1 MALSPAE
8 IRNTLEA
15 ARQLNRSRQSTQ
27 AFILAWTAWEA
38 YNYRF
43 VTAALQMQGLTQA
56 DAREVLKQLQSH
68 QSKNM
73 KRIRDQLLLD
83 RPQST
88 DSVSTIWRQL
98 ETDRHHRNF
107 RERRHGL
114 VHGSTASDPRIL
126 KRGVDLIVQT
136 LEGKELL
143 QDLRVRIRHGDKYDS
158 FAPAGPILVT
168 PWRNPGS
175 TRGSGTTRAVLDWLR

>member
-8 IRNTLEA
+8 IRKTLES

-38 YNYRF
+38 YNFRF
-43 VTAALQMQGLTQA
+43 ITAALQMQGLSQA
-56 DAREVLKQLQSH
+56 EARDVLKKLQSH

-73 KRIRDQLLLD
+73 KRIRDRLLLD
-83 RPQST
+83 RPQGT
-88 DSVSTIWRQL
+88 DSVSSTWRTL

-114 VHGSTASDPRIL
+114 VHGSATADPRIL
-126 KRGVDLIVQT
+126 RRGVDLIAQALT
-136 LEGKELL
+136 GTELL
-143 QDLRVRIRHGDKYDS
+143 QDLRVRIRHGDNCDS
-158 FAPAGPILVT
+158 FAPVGPVLVS
-168 PWRNPGS
+168 PWANPGS
-175 TRGSGTTRAVLDWLR
+175 KRGTGTTRDVLGWLR